1 MSCRFQCK
9 FIYLI
14 SFIWQIIIIE
24 TDMKH
29 TNIETKEYFG
39 RQLEWKLFSDEVTI
53 FLRVQQGQEDFYGL
67 DTLCIK
73 FLTSEIL
80 LKLLDIACPHS
91 NSGLASFTQQ
101 NSLLK
106 AFQLSTRGKC
116 SLLFLSVLDS
126 KIKRK
131 AWNIDL
137 ASSVINLIQRATG
150 RK

>member
-1 MSCRFQCK
+1 
-9 FIYLI
+9 
-14 SFIWQIIIIE
+14 
-24 TDMKH
+24 MKH
-29 TNIETKEYFG
+29 TNIETKEYFS
-39 RQLEWKLFSDEVTI
+39 RQLQWKLFSVTI
-53 FLRVQQGQEDFYGL
+53 FLRVKQGQEDFYGL

-131 AWNIDL
+131 A
-137 ASSVINLIQRATG
+137 
-150 RK
+150 